1 MESSWSE
8 TLLPLGTLII
18 ALLLSILPLPE
29 VIVSFRPD
37 WVAIILVYWS
47 LFRPGYFGFLT
58 AFWLGLALDALYG
71 SLLGQ
76 HALALLTVTYI
87 ARHFHLRIR
96 VFPIWQMSVTILA
109 LLALY
114 EFLLFWADGVAA
126 RSVPA
131 VDRWAPV
138 VIGALLWPLVFVS
151 MGRLLDAKEREVR
164 NEF

>member
-8 TLLPLGTLII
+8 TLLPLGTLIV

-37 WVAIILVYWS
+37 WVAIVLVYWS
-47 LFRPGYFGFLT
+47 LFKPGHFGFLT
-58 AFWLGLALDALYG
+58 AFWLGLALDTLYG

-96 VFPIWQMSVTILA
+96 VFPIWQMSVTVLA

-126 RSVPA
+126 RTVPA
-131 VDRWAPV
+131 VDRWVPV
-138 VIGALLWPLVFVS
+138 AIGALLWPLIFAS
-151 MGRLLDAKEREVR
+151 MHRLLGTKEREI
-164 NEF
+164 

>member
-8 TLLPLGTLII
+8 TLLPLGTLVI

-37 WVAIILVYWS
+37 WVAIVLVYWS
-47 LFRPGYFGFLT
+47 LFKPGHFGFLT
-58 AFWLGLALDALYG
+58 AFWLGLALDTLYG

-96 VFPIWQMSVTILA
+96 VFPIWQMSVTVLA

-126 RSVPA
+126 RTVLA
-131 VDRWAPV
+131 VDRWVPV
-138 VIGALLWPLVFVS
+138 AIGALLWPLVFAS
-151 MGRLLDAKEREVR
+151 MGRLLGTKEREI
-164 NEF
+164 

>member
-138 VIGALLWPLVFVS
+138 VIGALLWPLVFAS
-151 MGRLLDAKEREVR
+151 MGRLLGAKEREVR

>member
-8 TLLPLGTLII
+8 TLLPLGTLIV

-37 WVAIILVYWS
+37 WVAIVLVYWS
-47 LFRPGYFGFLT
+47 LFKPGHFGFLT
-58 AFWLGLALDALYG
+58 AFWLGLALDTLYG

-96 VFPIWQMSVTILA
+96 VFPIWQMSVTVLA

-126 RSVPA
+126 RTVPA
-131 VDRWAPV
+131 VDRWVPV
-138 VIGALLWPLVFVS
+138 AIGALLWPLVFAS
-151 MGRLLDAKEREVR
+151 MGRLLGTKEGEI
-164 NEF
+164 

>member
-8 TLLPLGTLII
+8 TLLSLGTLII

-29 VIVSFRPD
+29 VVVSFRPD

-87 ARHFHLRIR
+87 ARHFYLRIR

-114 EFLLFWADGVAA
+114 EFLLFWVDGVAA

-138 VIGALLWPLVFVS
+138 VIGALLWPLVFAS
-151 MGRLLDAKEREVR
+151 MGRLLGTKEGEI
-164 NEF
+164 

>member
-37 WVAIILVYWS
+37 WVAIVLVYWS
-47 LFRPGYFGFLT
+47 LFKPGHFGFLT
-58 AFWLGLALDALYG
+58 AFWLGLALDTLYG

-96 VFPIWQMSVTILA
+96 VFPIWQMSVTVLA
-109 LLALY
+109 LLVLY
-114 EFLLFWADGVAA
+114 EFLLFWVDGVAA
-126 RSVPA
+126 RTVPA
-131 VDRWAPV
+131 IDRWAPV
-138 VIGALLWPLVFVS
+138 VIGALLWPLIFAS
-151 MGRLLDAKEREVR
+151 MSRLLGTKEREI
-164 NEF
+164 

>member
-8 TLLPLGTLII
+8 TLLPLGTLIV

-37 WVAIILVYWS
+37 WVAIVLVYWS
-47 LFRPGYFGFLT
+47 LFKPGHFGFLT
-58 AFWLGLALDALYG
+58 AFWLGLALDTLYG

-96 VFPIWQMSVTILA
+96 VFPIWQMSVTVLA

-126 RSVPA
+126 RPVPA
-131 VDRWAPV
+131 VDRWVPV
-138 VIGALLWPLVFVS
+138 AIGALLWPLVFAS
-151 MGRLLDAKEREVR
+151 MGRLLGTKEGEI
-164 NEF
+164 

>member
-37 WVAIILVYWS
+37 WVAIVLVYWS
-47 LFRPGYFGFLT
+47 LFKPGHFGFLT
-58 AFWLGLALDALYG
+58 AFWLGLALDTLYG

-96 VFPIWQMSVTILA
+96 VFPIWQMSVTVLA

-126 RSVPA
+126 RTVPA

-138 VIGALLWPLVFVS
+138 AIGALLWPLVFAS
-151 MGRLLDAKEREVR
+151 MGRLLGTKEGEI
-164 NEF
+164 

>member
-37 WVAIILVYWS
+37 WVAIVLVYWS
-47 LFRPGYFGFLT
+47 LFKPGHFGFLT
-58 AFWLGLALDALYG
+58 AFWLGLALDTLYG

-96 VFPIWQMSVTILA
+96 VFPIWQMSVTVLA

-126 RSVPA
+126 RTVPA
-131 VDRWAPV
+131 VDRWVPV
-138 VIGALLWPLVFVS
+138 AIGALLWPLVFAS
-151 MGRLLDAKEREVR
+151 MGRLLGTKEGEI
-164 NEF
+164 

>member
-37 WVAIILVYWS
+37 WVAIVLVYWS
-47 LFRPGYFGFLT
+47 LFKPGHFGFLT
-58 AFWLGLALDALYG
+58 AFWLGLALDTLYG

-96 VFPIWQMSVTILA
+96 VFPIWQMSVTVLA

-126 RSVPA
+126 RTVPA
-131 VDRWAPV
+131 VDRWVPV
-138 VIGALLWPLVFVS
+138 AIGALLWPLIFAS
-151 MGRLLDAKEREVR
+151 MHRLLGTKEREI
-164 NEF
+164 

>member
-8 TLLPLGTLII
+8 TLLPLGTLIV

-37 WVAIILVYWS
+37 WVAIVLVYWS
-47 LFRPGYFGFLT
+47 LFKPGHFGFLT
-58 AFWLGLALDALYG
+58 AFWLGLALDTLYG

-96 VFPIWQMSVTILA
+96 VFPIWQMSVTVLA

-126 RSVPA
+126 RTVPV
-131 VDRWAPV
+131 VDRWVPV
-138 VIGALLWPLVFVS
+138 AIGALLWPLVFAS
-151 MGRLLDAKEREVR
+151 MGRLLGTKEGEI
-164 NEF
+164 

>member
-8 TLLPLGTLII
+8 TLLPLGTLIV

-37 WVAIILVYWS
+37 WVAIVLVYWS
-47 LFRPGYFGFLT
+47 LFKPGHFGFLT
-58 AFWLGLALDALYG
+58 AFWLGLALDTLYG

-96 VFPIWQMSVTILA
+96 VFPIWQMSVTVLA

-126 RSVPA
+126 RTVPV
-131 VDRWAPV
+131 VDRWVPV
-138 VIGALLWPLVFVS
+138 AIGALLWPLIFAS
-151 MGRLLDAKEREVR
+151 MRRLLGTKEREI
-164 NEF
+164 